1 MTLIRFA
8 LSSMFFALTLFR
20 DKVKKLAAQ
29 LSKEFG
35 SDGNST
41 ISEFKLT
48 HEAYKQVNGKFEVSV
63 AGKLVHSKASGD
75 GFPDTKQ
82 KMEKIIKAM
91 VAAGAKTK
99 A

>member
-35 SDGNST
+35 SD
-41 ISEFKLT
+41 EFKLT